1 MPRSASLALRFGL
14 SAALL
19 AALWLWLDGATI
31 LARLIAADP
40 GWVVLA
46 LLLVQA
52 QVLASA
58 WRWRATARAL
68 GGDLGWSLAV
78 REYYVAGLL
87 NLTLPG
93 GVAGDAARIAR
104 GRDRHGNGGGWRGAA
119 APVVIERL
127 AGQVAMWML
136 SALGMALSPWTLG
149 APAWVAACGG
159 LAGLGGAWAVL
170 RVARASGGP
179 AGLLR
184 RAWLAEGAW
193 RLQAPLSPLIALSY
207 VLVFAICAEAL
218 GQAWDAGALLTLVP
232 PTLLAMILPLSVG
245 GWGLREGAAAALWP
259 LAGLAAGDGVAAAA
273 LYGLVCLAG
282 ALSGAIFLWPDR
294 R

>member
-1 MPRSASLALRFGL
+1 MPRSTGVLLRVGL
-14 SAALL
+14 SAAML
-19 AALWLWLDGATI
+19 AALWVWLDGARI
-31 LARLIAADP
+31 VGRLAAAKP

-52 QVLASA
+52 QTLASA

-68 GGDLGWSLAV
+68 GGDLGWGRAV
-78 REYYVAGLL
+78 REYYVAGIL
-87 NLTLPG
+87 NQTLPG

-104 GRDRHGNGGGWRGAA
+104 GRGGGGWRGAA
-119 APVVIERL
+119 APVMIERL

-136 SALGMALSPWTLG
+136 AALGLALSPLTLG
-149 APAWVAACGG
+149 GPLWVAACGL
-159 LAGLGGAWAVL
+159 LAGLGGAWAVV
-170 RVARASGGP
+170 RVARASGGL

-207 VLVFAICAEAL
+207 VLVFAICARAL
-218 GQAWDAGALLTLVP
+218 GQAWHPGALMTLVP
-232 PTLLAMILPLSVG
+232 LTLLAMTVPLSLG

-259 LAGLAAGDGVAAAA
+259 LIGLAAGEGVAAAA

-282 ALSGAIFLWPDR
+282 ALPGAIFLWSAGR
-294 R
+294 